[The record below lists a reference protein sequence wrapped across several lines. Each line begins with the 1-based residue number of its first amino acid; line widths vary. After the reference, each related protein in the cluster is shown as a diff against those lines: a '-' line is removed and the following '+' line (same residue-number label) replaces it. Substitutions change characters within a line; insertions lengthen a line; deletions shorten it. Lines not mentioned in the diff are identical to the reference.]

1 MIPDPMGYEVNGD
14 AQITCGKNGETHC
27 SIKPF
32 NAHKATTRRVPLNFA
47 HPDACEVTVEGRY
60 RRSTAPAVGK
70 LKSCCATGRSDSS
83 KRLRSDAKS

>member
-1 MIPDPMGYEVNGD
+1 MGYEVNGD
-14 AQITCGKNGETHC
+14 AQITCDKDGETHR

-60 RRSTAPAVGK
+60 RRFTAPAVGK
-70 LKSCCATGRSDSS
+70 LKIV
-83 KRLRSDAKS
+83 LRYRRFRQL